1 MGGVFARN
9 IEGKVSVNKLLPW
22 SLTPGQRR
30 RAYSRITPKVRHL
43 DQCIPPLLPEGA
55 PPIRKAELAPAAL
68 SAWVTAG
75 YDSGDSS
82 RYTAAILAA
91 ASHPNSALDVRLPSA
106 YWYRWEGEGGLLS
119 TGYWYRW
126 EGEGGCETF

>member
-1 MGGVFARN
+1 MYP
-9 IEGKVSVNKLLPW
+9 S
-22 SLTPGQRR
+22 
-30 RAYSRITPKVRHL
+30 
-43 DQCIPPLLPEGA
+43 PLLPEGA

-75 YDSGDSS
+75 YDAGDSS

-106 YWYRWEGEGGLLS
+106 YWYRWEEEGRRGGGGGGGAASLGLLI
-119 TGYWYRW
+119 
-126 EGEGGCETF
+126 